1 MIQMNASRTQVGGD
15 WKSDMWGAVDLWP
28 GDKVYCGMPGQGI
41 YYTDATTIRNFATSP
56 EEMWEALQVP
66 AHERFGYR
74 TQIAEFEVIYPVSV
88 PAARCTRNMSFG
100 GGGGFQYMIVDH
112 QMLLRNTGRVLDL
125 RHGAYLMI

>member
-1 MIQMNASRTQVGGD
+1 
-15 WKSDMWGAVDLWP
+15 MWGAVDLWP

-125 RHGAYLMI
+125 RHGAFLMV